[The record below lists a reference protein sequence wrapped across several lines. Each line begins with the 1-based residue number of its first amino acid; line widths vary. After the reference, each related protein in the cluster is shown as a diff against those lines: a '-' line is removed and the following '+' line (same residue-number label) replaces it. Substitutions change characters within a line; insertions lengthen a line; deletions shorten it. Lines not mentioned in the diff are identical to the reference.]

1 MQSGVGRTGH
11 LYAYMKYEIEPD
23 ILTSAKGLGGGFPI
37 GATLVSDNL
46 AQTLQ
51 PGTHGSTFGGN
62 HLACAVANKVLD
74 IVNCPDFLNEV
85 KIKENII
92 KTRLEE
98 ISSKYSLFSEIRS
111 SGLWFGCDLVKEKSS
126 FEFLDIA
133 YGEGLILVPAG
144 SDKIRLAP
152 ALNIGNEDILEGLE
166 RIEKVASKF

>member
-1 MQSGVGRTGH
+1 
-11 LYAYMKYEIEPD
+11 MKYEIEPD

-92 KTRLEE
+92 AIIAKKFNSTL
-98 ISSKYSLFSEIRS
+98 SS
-111 SGLWFGCDLVKEKSS
+111 W
-126 FEFLDIA
+126 
-133 YGEGLILVPAG
+133 
-144 SDKIRLAP
+144 
-152 ALNIGNEDILEGLE
+152 
-166 RIEKVASKF
+166 